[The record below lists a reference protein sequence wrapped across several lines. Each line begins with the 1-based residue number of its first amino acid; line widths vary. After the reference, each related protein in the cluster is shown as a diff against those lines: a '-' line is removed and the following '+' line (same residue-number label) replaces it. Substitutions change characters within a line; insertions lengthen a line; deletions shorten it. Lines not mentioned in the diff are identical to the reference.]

1 MSTRLGA
8 VHYVYLIE
16 NLDDELFHLSALQD
30 MNHRPIDIA
39 DDVATMDKSPHQ
51 NDRITLKL
59 NKNN

>member
-1 MSTRLGA
+1 
-8 VHYVYLIE
+8 YVYLIE

>member
-1 MSTRLGA
+1 
-8 VHYVYLIE
+8 
-16 NLDDELFHLSALQD
+16 